1 MYFILPILSTFSSYH
16 THPLLPSDKL
26 WNNLKTYLQN
36 QKRMRRKMF
45 IIIMQMMLM
54 RVNKNCISGLGRR
67 AGEFVKRTNEDC
79 IDFTQLFLFTFF
91 LTEALFGFPSL
102 KKNNKD

>member
-1 MYFILPILSTFSSYH
+1 
-16 THPLLPSDKL
+16 
-26 WNNLKTYLQN
+26 
-36 QKRMRRKMF
+36 MF

-67 AGEFVKRTNEDC
+67 AREFVKGTNEDC
-79 IDFTQLFLFTFF
+79 IDFTQLFLFTSI